1 MKTKLKSAGKIES
14 RKSDLE
20 IARERQESQLKTS
33 NSIGAANLYVNAKTL
48 QSLNQLSRTQQEL
61 VSINQELLSITHDVL
76 DELTRQTNI
85 LERQEIERKA
95 EKYKLDVQ
103 NQLKDVV
110 FNVNRD
116 VEKILNNSTSLAE
129 SYFRSRSIIFAL
141 SSYDITSNSF
151 SEINDKVF
159 WSNLE
164 EKLNAITEEAI
175 NSDDELLK
183 GFIVAVDKL
192 YQIENFDNGNSSDLS
207 KIKSLEDEI
216 EAINKFLEVFKD
228 HPSLRKNM
236 NDFYNNEI
244 PLSLREIILRFRTTA
259 YVDVTWDQFRTNTS
273 PESKLFWQILAGGM
287 LVLGVWCLF
296 VEMFIGGMISIG
308 FSVFL
313 GMFFDNSIIPD
324 AWEMEIKILLKSLQ
338 EELELIK
345 DKSSKAEFDLLEH
358 NRELEKATKEVAAY
372 SKHYKFLAEVF

>member
-33 NSIGAANLYVNAKTL
+33 NIIGAANLYVNAKTL

-61 VSINQELLSITHDVL
+61 VSINQELLAINQDVL

-116 VEKILNNSTSLAE
+116 IEKILSNSTSLAE

-183 GFIVAVDKL
+183 GFVVTVDKL
-192 YQIENFDNGNSSDLS
+192 YQIENFDNDNSSDLS
-207 KIKSLEDEI
+207 KITSLEDEI
-216 EAINKFLEVFKD
+216 EAINEFLEVFKD
-228 HPSLRKNM
+228 HPSMRKKK
-236 NDFYNNEI
+236 NDFKDTEI
-244 PLSLREIILRFRTTA
+244 PESLRMVILKLDNAGRLS
-259 YVDVTWDQFRTNTS
+259 WDQFRNLSS
-273 PESKLFWQILAGGM
+273 PETIQAQYFAGIFSFAT
-287 LVLGVWCLF
+287 GV
-296 VEMFIGGMISIG
+296 
-308 FSVFL
+308 VFL
-313 GMFFDNSIIPD
+313 FIEWFILSAIPLGAAVFFGMSLGSSVIPD
-324 AWEMEIKILLKSLQ
+324 AWEMEIKILLKSRQ
-338 EELELIK
+338 EELGLVK
-345 DKSSKAEFDLLEH
+345 DKSSKAEFNVLEH
-358 NRELEKATKEVAAY
+358 NRKLEKATKEVAAY
-372 SKHYKFLAEVF
+372 SKHYKFLAEIL

>member
-1 MKTKLKSAGKIES
+1 MKSKLST
-14 RKSDLE
+14 KSDLE

-33 NSIGAANLYVNAKTL
+33 NIIGAANLYINAKTL
-48 QSLNQLSRTQQEL
+48 QSLNQLNQTQQEL
-61 VSINQELLSITHDVL
+61 VSINQELLSITQNVL

-110 FNVNRD
+110 FNVNQD
-116 VEKILNNSTSLAE
+116 IEKILNNSTSLAE

-141 SSYDITSNSF
+141 NSYDITSNSF

-228 HPSLRKNM
+228 HPSMRKNM

-244 PLSLREIILRFRTTA
+244 PLSLREIILGFRSTA

-338 EELELIK
+338 EELELVK

>member
-110 FNVNRD
+110 FNVNQD
-116 VEKILNNSTSLAE
+116 IEKILNNSTSLAE

-141 SSYDITSNSF
+141 NSYDITSNSF

-228 HPSLRKNM
+228 HPSMRKNM

>member
-1 MKTKLKSAGKIES
+1 MKYQGSGGL
-14 RKSDLE
+14 RKSDSV
-20 IARERQESQLKTS
+20 IAREKQESQLKTS
-33 NSIGAANLYVNAKTL
+33 NMIGAANLYINAKTL
-48 QSLNQLSRTQQEL
+48 RSLNQLNQTQQEL
-61 VSINQELLSITHDVL
+61 VSINQQLLSITQNVL
-76 DELTRQTNI
+76 NELTRQTNI

-110 FNVNRD
+110 FNVNQD
-116 VEKILNNSTSLAE
+116 IEKILNNSTSLAE

-141 SSYDITSNSF
+141 NSYDITSNSF

-175 NSDDELLK
+175 NSDDDLLK

-192 YQIENFDNGNSSDLS
+192 YQIENFDNDNSSDTS

-228 HPSLRKNM
+228 APSMRKNM

-244 PLSLREIILRFRTTA
+244 PLSLREIILRFRKTLGPMS
-259 YVDVTWDQFRTNTS
+259 WDQFRTSSS
-273 PESKLFWQILAGGM
+273 PGSSQLRKICAGVI

-296 VEMFIGGMISIG
+296 VEVFIIGIVLLG
-308 FSVFL
+308 FSVFV
-313 GMFFDNSIIPD
+313 GMFTNNSIIPD
-324 AWEMEIKILLKSLQ
+324 VWEMEIKILLKSLQ
-338 EELELIK
+338 EELELVK

-372 SKHYKFLAEVF
+372 SKHYKFLTEVF

>member
-1 MKTKLKSAGKIES
+1 MKYQGSGGL
-14 RKSDLE
+14 RKSDSV
-20 IARERQESQLKTS
+20 IAREKQESQLKTS
-33 NSIGAANLYVNAKTL
+33 NMIGAANLYINAKTL
-48 QSLNQLSRTQQEL
+48 RSLNQLNQTQQEL
-61 VSINQELLSITHDVL
+61 VSINQQLLSITQNVL
-76 DELTRQTNI
+76 NELTRQTNI
-85 LERQEIERKA
+85 LERQEVERKA

-110 FNVNRD
+110 FNVNQD
-116 VEKILNNSTSLAE
+116 IEKILNNSTSLAE

-141 SSYDITSNSF
+141 NSYDITSNSF

-175 NSDDELLK
+175 NSDDDLLK

-192 YQIENFDNGNSSDLS
+192 YQIENFDNDNSSDTS

-228 HPSLRKNM
+228 APSMRKNM

-244 PLSLREIILRFRTTA
+244 PLSLREIILRFRKTLGPMS
-259 YVDVTWDQFRTNTS
+259 WDQFRTSSS
-273 PESKLFWQILAGGM
+273 PGSSQLRKICAGVI

-296 VEMFIGGMISIG
+296 VEVFIIGIVLLG
-308 FSVFL
+308 FSVFV
-313 GMFFDNSIIPD
+313 GMFTNNSIIPD
-324 AWEMEIKILLKSLQ
+324 VWEMEIKILLKSLQ
-338 EELELIK
+338 EELELVK

-372 SKHYKFLAEVF
+372 SKHYKFLTEVF

>member
-1 MKTKLKSAGKIES
+1 MKYQGSGGL
-14 RKSDLE
+14 RKSDSI
-20 IARERQESQLKTS
+20 IAREKQESQLKTS
-33 NSIGAANLYVNAKTL
+33 NMIGAANLYINAKTL
-48 QSLNQLSRTQQEL
+48 QSLNQLNQTQQEL
-61 VSINQELLSITHDVL
+61 VSINQELLSITQNVL
-76 DELTRQTNI
+76 NELTRQTNI

-110 FNVNRD
+110 FNVNQD
-116 VEKILNNSTSLAE
+116 IEKILNNSTSLAE

-141 SSYDITSNSF
+141 NSYDITSNSF

-175 NSDDELLK
+175 NSDDDLLK

-192 YQIENFDNGNSSDLS
+192 YQIENFDNDNSSDTS

-228 HPSLRKNM
+228 APSMRKNM

-244 PLSLREIILRFRTTA
+244 PLSLREIILRFRKA
-259 YVDVTWDQFRTNTS
+259 LGPMSWDQFRTSSS
-273 PESKLFWQILAGGM
+273 PGSIQLRQICAGVI

-296 VEMFIGGMISIG
+296 VEVFIIGILLLG
-308 FSVFL
+308 FSVFV
-313 GMFFDNSIIPD
+313 GMFTDNSIIPD
-324 AWEMEIKILLKSLQ
+324 VWEVEIKILLKSLQ
-338 EELELIK
+338 EELELVK

>member
-1 MKTKLKSAGKIES
+1 MYNIFMKYQGSGRL
-14 RKSDLE
+14 RKSDSV
-20 IARERQESQLKTS
+20 IAREKQESQLKTS
-33 NSIGAANLYVNAKTL
+33 NIIGAANLYINAKTL
-48 QSLNQLSRTQQEL
+48 RSLNQLNQTQQEL
-61 VSINQELLSITHDVL
+61 VSINQKLLSITQDVL
-76 DELTRQTNI
+76 NELTKQTNI

-110 FNVNRD
+110 FNVNQD
-116 VEKILNNSTSLAE
+116 IEKILNNSTSLAE

-141 SSYDITSNSF
+141 NSYDITSNSF

-164 EKLNAITEEAI
+164 EKLNAITEEVI
-175 NSDDELLK
+175 NSDDDLLK

-192 YQIENFDNGNSSDLS
+192 YQIGNFDNDNSSDLP

-228 HPSLRKNM
+228 APSMRKNM

-244 PLSLREIILRFRTTA
+244 PLSLREIILRFRTA
-259 YVDVTWDQFRTNTS
+259 LVHVTWDQFRKSTS
-273 PESKLFWQILAGGM
+273 PETKLIRQILAGGM
-287 LVLGVWCLF
+287 LVFGVWCLF
-296 VEMFIGGMISIG
+296 VEVFIGIIFIG

-338 EELELIK
+338 EELELVK

>member
-1 MKTKLKSAGKIES
+1 MKYQGSGRL
-14 RKSDLE
+14 RKSDSV
-20 IARERQESQLKTS
+20 IAREKQESQLKTS
-33 NSIGAANLYVNAKTL
+33 NIIGAANLYINAKTL
-48 QSLNQLSRTQQEL
+48 RSLNQLNQTQQEL
-61 VSINQELLSITHDVL
+61 VSINQKLLSITQDVL
-76 DELTRQTNI
+76 NELTKQTNI

-110 FNVNRD
+110 FNVNQD
-116 VEKILNNSTSLAE
+116 IEKILNNSTSLAE

-141 SSYDITSNSF
+141 NSYDITSNSF

-164 EKLNAITEEAI
+164 EKLNAITEEVI
-175 NSDDELLK
+175 NSDDDLLK

-192 YQIENFDNGNSSDLS
+192 YQIGNFDNDNSSDLP

-228 HPSLRKNM
+228 APSMRKNM

-244 PLSLREIILRFRTTA
+244 PLSLREIILRFRTA
-259 YVDVTWDQFRTNTS
+259 LVHVTWDQFRKSTS
-273 PESKLFWQILAGGM
+273 PETKLIRQILAGGM
-287 LVLGVWCLF
+287 LVFGVWCLF
-296 VEMFIGGMISIG
+296 VEVFIGIIFIG

-338 EELELIK
+338 EELELVK

>member
-1 MKTKLKSAGKIES
+1 MKSKLST
-14 RKSDLE
+14 KSDLE

-33 NSIGAANLYVNAKTL
+33 NIIGAANLYINAKTL
-48 QSLNQLSRTQQEL
+48 QSLNQLNQTQQEL
-61 VSINQELLSITHDVL
+61 VSINQELLSITQNVL

-141 SSYDITSNSF
+141 NSYDITSNSF

-192 YQIENFDNGNSSDLS
+192 YQIENFDNDDSSDLS

-228 HPSLRKNM
+228 APSMRKNM
-236 NDFYNNEI
+236 NDFHNNEI

-296 VEMFIGGMISIG
+296 VEMFIGGMIFIG

>member
-1 MKTKLKSAGKIES
+1 MKSKLST
-14 RKSDLE
+14 KSDLE
-20 IARERQESQLKTS
+20 IAGERQESQLKTS
-33 NSIGAANLYVNAKTL
+33 NIIGAANLYINAKTL
-48 QSLNQLSRTQQEL
+48 QSLNQLNQTQQEL
-61 VSINQELLSITHDVL
+61 VSINQELLSITQNVL

-164 EKLNAITEEAI
+164 EKLNAITEEAM

-192 YQIENFDNGNSSDLS
+192 YQIENFDNDDSSDLS

-228 HPSLRKNM
+228 APSMRKNM
-236 NDFYNNEI
+236 NDFHNNEI
-244 PLSLREIILRFRTTA
+244 PLSLREIICRKPLGSMSWDDFRTSS
-259 YVDVTWDQFRTNTS
+259 S
-273 PESKLFWQILAGGM
+273 PASKQIWQIVAGM
-287 LVLGVWCLF
+287 LLIFGVWCLF
-296 VEMFIGGMISIG
+296 EEIFIAGILLIG
-308 FSVFL
+308 SSVFF

-338 EELELIK
+338 EELELVK

>member
-1 MKTKLKSAGKIES
+1 MKYQGSGGL
-14 RKSDLE
+14 RKSDSV
-20 IARERQESQLKTS
+20 IAREKQESQLKTS
-33 NSIGAANLYVNAKTL
+33 NMIGAANLYINAKTL
-48 QSLNQLSRTQQEL
+48 QSLNQLNQTQQEL
-61 VSINQELLSITHDVL
+61 VSINQELLSITQNVL
-76 DELTRQTNI
+76 NELTRQTNI
-85 LERQEIERKA
+85 LERQEVERKA

-110 FNVNRD
+110 FNVNQD
-116 VEKILNNSTSLAE
+116 IEKILNNSTSLAE

-141 SSYDITSNSF
+141 NSYDITSNSF

-175 NSDDELLK
+175 NSDDDLLK

-192 YQIENFDNGNSSDLS
+192 YQIENFDNDNSSDTS

-228 HPSLRKNM
+228 APSMRKNM

-244 PLSLREIILRFRTTA
+244 PLSLREIILRFRKTLGPMS
-259 YVDVTWDQFRTNTS
+259 WDQFRTSSS
-273 PESKLFWQILAGGM
+273 PGSIQLRQICAGVI

-296 VEMFIGGMISIG
+296 VEVFIIGILLLG
-308 FSVFL
+308 FSVFV
-313 GMFFDNSIIPD
+313 GMFTDNSIIPD
-324 AWEMEIKILLKSLQ
+324 VWEMEIKILLKSLQ
-338 EELELIK
+338 EELELVK

-372 SKHYKFLAEVF
+372 SKHYKFLTEVF

>member
-1 MKTKLKSAGKIES
+1 MKSKLTT
-14 RKSDLE
+14 KSDLE

-33 NSIGAANLYVNAKTL
+33 NIIGAANLYINAKTL
-48 QSLNQLSRTQQEL
+48 QSLNQLNQTQQEL
-61 VSINQELLSITHDVL
+61 VSINQELLSITQNVL

-141 SSYDITSNSF
+141 NSYDITSNSF

-228 HPSLRKNM
+228 HPSMRKNM

-244 PLSLREIILRFRTTA
+244 PLSLREIILGFRSTA

>member
-33 NSIGAANLYVNAKTL
+33 NIIGAANLYVNAKTL

-61 VSINQELLSITHDVL
+61 VSINQELLSITQDVL

-110 FNVNRD
+110 FNVNQD
-116 VEKILNNSTSLAE
+116 IEKILNNSTSLAE

-228 HPSLRKNM
+228 HPSMRKNM
-236 NDFYNNEI
+236 NDFKDTEI
-244 PLSLREIILRFRTTA
+244 PESLREVILRYRNPLGTMSWDDFRTSS
-259 YVDVTWDQFRTNTS
+259 S
-273 PESKLFWQILAGGM
+273 PAHKQVRKILAGVL
-287 LVLGVWCLF
+287 LVLGVWGLF
-296 VEMFIGGMISIG
+296 EEVFILGIISIG
-308 FSVFL
+308 LSVFL
-313 GMFFDNSIIPD
+313 GIFFDNSIIPD

-338 EELELIK
+338 EELEPVK

>member
-1 MKTKLKSAGKIES
+1 MKSKLST
-14 RKSDLE
+14 KSDLE

-33 NSIGAANLYVNAKTL
+33 NIIGAANLYINAKTL
-48 QSLNQLSRTQQEL
+48 QSLNQLNQTQQEL
-61 VSINQELLSITHDVL
+61 VSINQELLSITQNVL

-164 EKLNAITEEAI
+164 EKLNAITEEAM

-228 HPSLRKNM
+228 HPSMRKNM

-338 EELELIK
+338 EELELVK

>member
-1 MKTKLKSAGKIES
+1 MKSKLST
-14 RKSDLE
+14 KSDLE

-33 NSIGAANLYVNAKTL
+33 NIIGAANLYINAKTL
-48 QSLNQLSRTQQEL
+48 QSLNQLNQTQQEL
-61 VSINQELLSITHDVL
+61 VSINQELLSITQNVL

-141 SSYDITSNSF
+141 NSYDITSNSF

-164 EKLNAITEEAI
+164 EKLNAITEEAM

-192 YQIENFDNGNSSDLS
+192 YQIENFDNDDSSDLS

-228 HPSLRKNM
+228 HPSMRKNM

>member
-20 IARERQESQLKTS
+20 IARERQESQLETS
-33 NSIGAANLYVNAKTL
+33 NIIGAANLYVNAKTL
-48 QSLNQLSRTQQEL
+48 QSLNQLNQTQQEL
-61 VSINQELLSITHDVL
+61 VSINQELLSITQNVL

-164 EKLNAITEEAI
+164 EKLNAITEEAM

-192 YQIENFDNGNSSDLS
+192 YQIENFDNDDSSDLS

-228 HPSLRKNM
+228 APSMRKNM
-236 NDFYNNEI
+236 NDFHNNEI
-244 PLSLREIILRFRTTA
+244 PLSLREIICRKPLGSMSWDDFRTSS
-259 YVDVTWDQFRTNTS
+259 S
-273 PESKLFWQILAGGM
+273 PASKQIWQIVAGM
-287 LVLGVWCLF
+287 LLIFGVWCLF
-296 VEMFIGGMISIG
+296 EEIFIAGILLIG
-308 FSVFL
+308 SSVFF

-338 EELELIK
+338 EELELVK

>member
-1 MKTKLKSAGKIES
+1 M
-14 RKSDLE
+14 
-20 IARERQESQLKTS
+20 
-33 NSIGAANLYVNAKTL
+33 
-48 QSLNQLSRTQQEL
+48 
-61 VSINQELLSITHDVL
+61 
-76 DELTRQTNI
+76 
-85 LERQEIERKA
+85 
-95 EKYKLDVQ
+95 
-103 NQLKDVV
+103 
-110 FNVNRD
+110 
-116 VEKILNNSTSLAE
+116 
-129 SYFRSRSIIFAL
+129 
-141 SSYDITSNSF
+141 
-151 SEINDKVF
+151 
-159 WSNLE
+159 
-164 EKLNAITEEAI
+164 
-175 NSDDELLK
+175 
-183 GFIVAVDKL
+183 
-192 YQIENFDNGNSSDLS
+192 
-207 KIKSLEDEI
+207 
-216 EAINKFLEVFKD
+216 
-228 HPSLRKNM
+228 RKNM

-244 PLSLREIILRFRTTA
+244 PLSLREIILGFRSTA

-296 VEMFIGGMISIG
+296 VEMFIGGMIFIG

>member
-1 MKTKLKSAGKIES
+1 MKYQGSGGL
-14 RKSDLE
+14 RKSDSV
-20 IARERQESQLKTS
+20 IAREKQESQLKTS
-33 NSIGAANLYVNAKTL
+33 NMIGAANLYINAKTL
-48 QSLNQLSRTQQEL
+48 RSLNQLNQTQQEL
-61 VSINQELLSITHDVL
+61 VSINQQLLSITQNVL
-76 DELTRQTNI
+76 NELTRQTNI
-85 LERQEIERKA
+85 LERQEVERKA

-110 FNVNRD
+110 FNVNQD
-116 VEKILNNSTSLAE
+116 IEKILNNSTSLAE

-141 SSYDITSNSF
+141 NSYDITSNSF

-175 NSDDELLK
+175 NSDDDLLK

-192 YQIENFDNGNSSDLS
+192 YQIENFDNDNSSDTS
-207 KIKSLEDEI
+207 KIKSFEDEI

-228 HPSLRKNM
+228 APSMRKNM

-244 PLSLREIILRFRTTA
+244 PLSLREIILRFRKTLGPMS
-259 YVDVTWDQFRTNTS
+259 WDQFRTSSS
-273 PESKLFWQILAGGM
+273 PGSSQLRKICAGVI

-296 VEMFIGGMISIG
+296 VEVFIIGIVLLG
-308 FSVFL
+308 FSVFV
-313 GMFFDNSIIPD
+313 GMFTNNSIIPD
-324 AWEMEIKILLKSLQ
+324 VWEMEIKILLKSLQ
-338 EELELIK
+338 EELELVK

-372 SKHYKFLAEVF
+372 SKHYKFLTEVF

>member
-1 MKTKLKSAGKIES
+1 MKSKLST
-14 RKSDLE
+14 KSDLE

-33 NSIGAANLYVNAKTL
+33 NIIGAANLYINAKTL
-48 QSLNQLSRTQQEL
+48 QSLNQLNQTQQEL
-61 VSINQELLSITHDVL
+61 VSINQELLSITQNVL

-141 SSYDITSNSF
+141 NSYDITSNSF

-164 EKLNAITEEAI
+164 EKLNAITEEAM

-228 HPSLRKNM
+228 HPSMRKNM

>member
-1 MKTKLKSAGKIES
+1 MKSKLST
-14 RKSDLE
+14 KSDLE

-33 NSIGAANLYVNAKTL
+33 NIIGAANLYINAKTL
-48 QSLNQLSRTQQEL
+48 QSLNQLNQTQQEL
-61 VSINQELLSITHDVL
+61 VSINQELLSITQNVL

-110 FNVNRD
+110 FNVNQD
-116 VEKILNNSTSLAE
+116 IEKILNNSTSLAE

-141 SSYDITSNSF
+141 NSYDITSNSF

-228 HPSLRKNM
+228 HPSMRKNM

-273 PESKLFWQILAGGM
+273 PESKLFWQILAGM
-287 LVLGVWCLF
+287 LLIFGVWCLF
-296 VEMFIGGMISIG
+296 EEIFIAGILLIG
-308 FSVFL
+308 SSVFF
-313 GMFFDNSIIPD
+313 GMFFDNTKIPD